1 MSSPHD
7 PAPSTNRVEGV
18 LPVAERLTPSP
29 SRAVRDLP
37 NRIYIHDD
45 ELPPEVERLLA
56 SSTRRA
62 ARRVGRF
69 RKTNRAPAPATLA
82 PMECA

>member
-1 MSSPHD
+1 MISPHD

-18 LPVAERLTPSP
+18 LPVAERLTPAPCWS
-29 SRAVRDLP
+29 VRKVP
-37 NRIYIHDD
+37 NRTYVHDD